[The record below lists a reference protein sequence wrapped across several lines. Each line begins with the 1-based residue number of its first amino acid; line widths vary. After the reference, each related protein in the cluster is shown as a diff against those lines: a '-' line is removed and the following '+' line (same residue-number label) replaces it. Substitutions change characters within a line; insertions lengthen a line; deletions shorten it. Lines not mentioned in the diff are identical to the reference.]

1 MDQTTRIFRANAFC
15 SIGKV
20 KKKAAWIIQNGL
32 IYSVKKSF
40 HSDYSCKTKIAL
52 TDRFKT
58 SFTVLLANKR

>member
-20 KKKAAWIIQNGL
+20 KKKAAWKIQNGL
-32 IYSVKKSF
+32 IYSVKKVSTQII
-40 HSDYSCKTKIAL
+40 HAKPKIAL

>member
-32 IYSVKKSF
+32 IYSVKKISIQII
-40 HSDYSCKTKIAL
+40 HAKPKSL
-52 TDRFKT
+52 
-58 SFTVLLANKR
+58 